1 MKSRL
6 PTLFGLAI
14 LLSLNA
20 LVSCQADSSRFDL
33 RLGQARFRVE
43 VAMTPEE
50 SALGLMY
57 RRQLEPDA
65 GMIFV
70 FEEQR
75 HLRFW
80 MKNTYIPLSIA
91 FIDQRGQIVDIQDM
105 QPLDETVIESAR
117 PARYAVEVNQGALEK
132 AGVRVGDW
140 MNLDEFLDY
149 LRRTARE
156 SSGAR

>member
-14 LLSLNA
+14 LLSFNA